1 MANIRRVYMFVVTAV
16 SLNAVAWAVIALL
29 RNLLT
34 PALNPLRS
42 NISYRTEVIA
52 MQLAVIIIG
61 LPIYLAHWLWAERL
75 ARRDEAEHGAL
86 LRRVYLYGMMAVFAI
101 PIFVNALSFMQSGL
115 RLIMGVA
122 RQIPSWSME
131 LPDRANLVY
140 TAVALIVLAVLWAY
154 HHWVTVV
161 DRSQV
166 AETNDLAAIHRLYV
180 YLFTFVSLLLLSLG
194 VGGVLRWLLFQFS
207 GDRIAANEE
216 SLAITLS
223 ALLVG
228 AVAWLYFW
236 RKAEGM
242 FTFGGAREQASA
254 LRKFYL
260 YLVIFLAALG
270 TVSALTVLL
279 SGLFRQLLDVA
290 TPGSIFNVLSVL
302 VVTAVLWAYHFFVL
316 RQDTRLIPEV
326 AAQAEVRRLYW
337 YLIAG
342 IGLLALL
349 IGVGGDISVLIRS
362 SGQFISHT
370 LREQTAWFTAVL
382 IAGLFVW
389 LIPWRNIQTEVGAPG
404 ESGEAGRHSIVRR
417 LYLYFYLLL
426 ATLTFLGSSVYAVS
440 QIIYLLL
447 GGRTAVNLA
456 ADMAQAVSY
465 ALLAVVVWLYHGRLL
480 RLDNAAFKQAEARQ
494 AQTVHVAVVDDADGR
509 FAERLIHDLHEA
521 LPTVVL
527 HPIGLTPQA
536 NETLHTADE
545 PLPAQEALATAQ
557 IIVGPWTMATP
568 YVVHGET
575 DMEMLAAVSASPGH
589 KLLIP
594 TPEPGWDWAGVG
606 RWEMDTAVRQTI
618 RAIKQLIAGQVVKS
632 KSGPSLG
639 TIIGVV
645 VFIFILM
652 NLLPM
657 LFMLPQ
663 LLF

>member
-1 MANIRRVYMFVVTAV
+1 MANIRRVYLFVVTAV
-16 SLNAVAWAVIALL
+16 SLNAVAWALVALL

-34 PALNPLRS
+34 PALNPLRG

-52 MQLAVIIIG
+52 VQLAVIIIG

-75 ARRDEAEHGAL
+75 AHRDEEEHGAL
-86 LRRVYLYGMMAVFAI
+86 LRRVYLYGMMAVFVI
-101 PIFVNALSFMQSGL
+101 PIFVNALSFVQSGL
-115 RLIMGVA
+115 RLVLGVE
-122 RQIPSWSME
+122 RLIPSWSIE

-140 TAVALIVLAVLWAY
+140 TAVALVILSILWAY

-166 AETNDLAAIHRLYV
+166 AETNELAVIHRLYV
-180 YLFTFVSLLLLSLG
+180 YLFTFISLLLLSI
-194 VGGVLRWLLFQFS
+194 GGGGLLRWLLFQFS
-207 GDRIAANEE
+207 GDRIIANEE
-216 SLAITLS
+216 SLVITLA
-223 ALLVG
+223 ALLAGV
-228 AVAWLYFW
+228 VAWLYFW
-236 RKAEGM
+236 RKAEQM
-242 FTFGGAREQASA
+242 FAFGGAREQASA

-290 TPGSIFNVLSVL
+290 TPGSIINVLSVL
-302 VVTAVLWAYHFFVL
+302 VVTMVLWAYHFFVL
-316 RQDTRLIPEV
+316 RQDMGVMPEV
-326 AAQAEVRRLYW
+326 EEQAGVRRLYW

-362 SGQFISHT
+362 SGQFISHH

-382 IAGLFVW
+382 IAGLVVW
-389 LIPWRNIQTEVGAPG
+389 SIPWYKIQTEVGVT
-404 ESGEAGRHSIVRR
+404 GEAGESARRSLVRR

-426 ATLTFLGSSVYAVS
+426 ATLTFLGTSVYAVS
-440 QIIYLLL
+440 QLIYLLL

-456 ADMAQAVSY
+456 ADMAQAVAY
-465 ALLAVVVWLYHGRLL
+465 ALLAVIVWLYHGRLL
-480 RLDNAAFKQAEARQ
+480 RVDNAAFKLTEARR
-494 AQTVHVAVVDDADGR
+494 AQTVHVAVVDDGDGR
-509 FAERLIHDLHEA
+509 LAERLIHDLHEA
-521 LPTVVL
+521 LPTVIL

-545 PLPAQEALATAQ
+545 PIPAPEALAAAQ

-575 DMEMLAAVSASPGH
+575 DMAMLAAVSASPGH

-618 RAIKQLIAGQVVKS
+618 RAVKQLVAGQVVKS
-632 KSGPSLG
+632 KSGPNLG
-639 TIIGVV
+639 TVIGV
-645 VFIFILM
+645 ILFLFLLV

>member
-16 SLNAVAWAVIALL
+16 SLNAVAWALIALL

-34 PALNPLRS
+34 PALNPLRN
-42 NISYRTEVIA
+42 NISYQTEIIA

-75 ARRDEAEHGAL
+75 AHRDEEEHAAL
-86 LRRVYLYGMMAVFAI
+86 LRRLYLYVMMTAFAI
-101 PIFVNALSFMQSGL
+101 PIFTNAFGFVASAL
-115 RLIMGVA
+115 RLIMGVEL
-122 RQIPSWSME
+122 RIPSWSTQ
-131 LPDRANLVY
+131 LPDGANLVY
-140 TAVALIVLAVLWAY
+140 TAVALVILALLWAY
-154 HHWVTVV
+154 HHWLTVV

-166 AETNDLAAIHRLYV
+166 AETNDLAVIHRLYV
-180 YLFTFVSLLLLSLG
+180 YLFTFGSLVLLS
-194 VGGVLRWLLFQFS
+194 VGSGSVLRWLLFQIS
-207 GDRIAANEE
+207 RNRIIAGEQT
-216 SLAITLS
+216 LIT
-223 ALLVG
+223 AVTGLLVG
-228 AVAWLYFW
+228 AVAWFYFW

-270 TVSALTVLL
+270 TVSALTILL
-279 SGLFRQLLDVA
+279 SGLFRQLLNVA

-316 RQDTRLIPEV
+316 RQDMGVMPEV
-326 AAQAEVRRLYW
+326 DEQAGVRRLYW

-362 SGQFISHT
+362 SGSFISHN

-382 IAGLFVW
+382 IAGLVVW
-389 LIPWRNIQTEVGAPG
+389 IVPWRKIQMEVAVAGEVG
-404 ESGEAGRHSIVRR
+404 ESARRSLVRR
-417 LYLYFYLLL
+417 LYLTFYLLL
-426 ATLTFLGSSVYAVS
+426 ATLTFLGTSVYAVS
-440 QIIYLLL
+440 QLIYLLL

-456 ADMAQAVSY
+456 ADMAQAVAY

-480 RLDNAAFKQAEARQ
+480 RLDNAAFKQTEARR

-521 LPTVVL
+521 LPTVIL

-545 PLPAQEALATAQ
+545 AMPAPEALAAAQ
-557 IIVGPWTMATP
+557 IIVGPWTMTTP

-589 KLLIP
+589 KLLVP

-618 RAIKQLIAGQVVKS
+618 RAVKQLIAGQVVKS
-632 KSGPSLG
+632 KSGLNLG
-639 TIIGVV
+639 TVIAVV
-645 VFIFILM
+645 LFLFLLV

>member
-1 MANIRRVYMFVVTAV
+1 MFVVTAV

-34 PALNPLRS
+34 PALNPLRD
-42 NISYRTEVIA
+42 NISYRVEWIA
-52 MQLAVIIIG
+52 VQLAVIIIG

-75 ARRDEAEHGAL
+75 ARRDEEEHAAL
-86 LRRVYLYGMMAVFAI
+86 LRRVYLYVMLAAFII
-101 PIFVNALSFMQSGL
+101 PIFMNSMGFVQSGL
-115 RLIMGVA
+115 RLALGVE
-122 RQIPSWSME
+122 RLIPSWSNE

-140 TAVALIVLAVLWAY
+140 TAVAIVILAVLWAY

-180 YLFTFVSLLLLSLG
+180 YLFTFISLLLLSI
-194 VGGVLRWLLFQFS
+194 GGGGLLRWLLFQFS
-207 GDRIAANEE
+207 SDRIIANEE
-216 SLAITLS
+216 SLAITLA

-228 AVAWLYFW
+228 LVAWLYFW
-236 RKAEGM
+236 RKAEKM
-242 FTFGGAREQASA
+242 FTFGGVREQASA

-270 TVSALTVLL
+270 TVSALTILL
-279 SGLFRQLLDVA
+279 SGLFRQLLNVA

-302 VVTAVLWAYHFFVL
+302 VTTAVLWAYHFFVL
-316 RQDTRLIPEV
+316 RQDMSVMPEV
-326 AAQAEVRRLYW
+326 DEQAGVRRLYW

-342 IGLLALL
+342 IGLMALL

-362 SGQFISHT
+362 SGQFISHN

-382 IAGLFVW
+382 IAGLVVW
-389 LIPWRNIQTEVGAPG
+389 LVPWRNIQAEVGVAG
-404 ESGEAGRHSIVRR
+404 EVGDAARRSLVRR

-426 ATLTFLGSSVYAVS
+426 ATLTFLGTSVYAVS

-456 ADMAQAVSY
+456 ADMAQAVAY

-480 RLDNAAFKQAEARQ
+480 RLDNAAFKQAEARR

-527 HPIGLTPQA
+527 HPIGLTAVA

-545 PLPAQEALATAQ
+545 PMPAQEALAAAQ

-618 RAIKQLIAGQVVKS
+618 RAVKQLIAGQVVKS
-632 KSGPSLG
+632 KSGPHLG

-645 VFIFILM
+645 VFIFLLL
-652 NLLPM
+652 NLLPIVLTLM
-657 LFMLPQ
+657 DQVLF
-663 LLF
+663 